1 MRLRVVRPR
10 TSIVLHLPESASEK
24 RSRCVLAVTKMIL
37 VVVAIFAIC
46 WLPYQT
52 YNILQELYPSINQ
65 YRYINVIWF
74 CSHWL
79 AMSNSCYNPF
89 IYAIYSEKFSAE
101 FRARMRCCS
110 SKNKQEEARCYRQ
123 TPTSVSTRYSM
134 RSYS

>member
-1 MRLRVVRPR
+1 
-10 TSIVLHLPESASEK
+10 
-24 RSRCVLAVTKMIL
+24 MIL

-52 YNILQELYPSINQ
+52 YNILQELYPIINQ

-110 SKNKQEEARCYRQ
+110 SKSKQEEARCYRQ